1 MTRSYICLDNSEKF
15 RNLEEA
21 IRGLTKDLHSM
32 QTTINGINQRLY
44 VKASVALV
52 PLLNFIFAVKW
63 NSNYLFASETWG
75 SSLLYFAGLT

>member
-52 PLLNFIFAVKW
+52 PCLTSFLLLNGIQ
-63 NSNYLFASETWG
+63 TIC
-75 SSLLYFAGLT
+75 LLLKPGEAHCCTLQV